1 MRTKQAEDDGSA
13 IAPPLPL
20 YSTLLSDSDGL
31 RHGFFARGGGVST
44 GLFGSLNCG
53 FGSKDDPAYVATNRR
68 RAAATLGAKSAHLVN
83 VYQVHGDR
91 AVCVER
97 PWKRGDAPKADAMV
111 TDQPGIT
118 LGVLTA
124 DCAPILLA
132 DEASGV
138 IGAAHA
144 GWRGALAGIIQ
155 STVTAMTEL
164 GAKSSQIVAA
174 VGPCIGFA
182 SYEVGPEFPGPF
194 LHDDQSNAIF
204 FKSAARQNHFLFDL
218 AGYASRR
225 LDNAGVAS
233 VDQLAHD
240 TFAEEASFFSYRRA
254 LHRGEDD
261 YGRLL
266 SAIVLRD

>member
-1 MRTKQAEDDGSA
+1 MTTKQTENDGDA

-20 YSTLLSDSDGL
+20 HSTLLSETDGV
-31 RHGFFARGGGVST
+31 RHGFFARSGGVSS

-53 FGSKDDPAYVATNRR
+53 FGSKDDPTHVATNRR
-68 RAAATLGAKSAHLVN
+68 RAAAAIGAKSAHLVT
-83 VYQVHGDR
+83 VYQEHSDR

-111 TDQPGIT
+111 TDQLDIT

-124 DCAPILLA
+124 DCAPILLV
-132 DEASGV
+132 DDASGV

-144 GWRGALAGIIQ
+144 GWRGALTGIIE
-155 STVTAMTEL
+155 STVTAMTKL
-164 GAKSSQIVAA
+164 GAKPSQIVAA

-182 SYEVGPEFPGPF
+182 SYEVGPEFPEPF

-204 FKSAARQNHFLFDL
+204 FKSAARHNHFLFDL

-225 LDNAGVAS
+225 LDNAGVAY

-240 TFAEEASFFSYRRA
+240 TFAEEASFFSFRRA
-254 LHRGEDD
+254 LHRGEYD

-266 SAIVLRD
+266 SAIVLRN